1 MSNSIQI
8 GRVRPFKSEQYD
20 WTSTYQYEVLELV
33 RYDTIT
39 YLCTKVPPVGTLPTN
54 ETYFVRLGSDVSI
67 ATSSDTGLVKV
78 DGTTIT
84 ITEDGTISVAG
95 FKTARAIDGVSF
107 DGNSDIIHYASCST
121 AAGTAA
127 KVATISGF
135 KLATGARA
143 TIKFTNTNSAANPT
157 LNISDTGAKAIY
169 YGGVAV
175 TANFIEAN
183 STYELVYN
191 GTQYD
196 IVGSIDKKVLQTLS
210 TTNAEYPLLGKAT
223 NGTSTVTDGS
233 TFAAGVTINPSA
245 KSITATTFKG
255 SLSGNADTANNVRV
269 NADENTLLLVGG
281 KVNNAY
287 INTDSTPTANSSNL
301 ITSGAVHSFVATT
314 VENAVIPDGTT
325 IEKEDGTG
333 TITAKN
339 IELTDGTNLIV
350 NDKVK
355 VSALPVVSGA
365 TSSTAGTAG
374 LVPAPAAGDNGKFLS
389 GDGTYKTIDLT
400 NLNASNL
407 TSGTIPVDRLPEIT
421 VSANNIDGVIPVENL
436 PASALE
442 RLVKVTDQAARFAL
456 TTSSVQLGDT
466 VLQTDTGMMYL
477 VVDTTKLSSED
488 GYQPYTAVSATSVPW
503 SGITDKPS
511 TYTPSTHTHTM
522 SQITDYSVPTDITGN
537 AGTSSKWA
545 SQMTLNLT
553 GNVTGS
559 ASFDGSTTAS
569 MTTTVASVPSSALPT
584 ATTSALGGVKVDG
597 SSIVIS
603 DGVISSANVSG
614 VQTWVTTTEAGKQTY
629 EFTGA
634 AFPSNNTNEY
644 ILAYGAAV
652 LDPEDYSINTTN
664 NSITL
669 GATTETADLKL
680 RLYHFR
686 SGYAEADGSNY
697 WSVQQQSNG
706 IVDQS
711 FLANNAI
718 TGNLSVTKQT
728 PSAVTMTT
736 SGARSVTVTAAGVNE
751 SKFIT
756 LVLKASAA
764 TTMTWNGITKWVDKD
779 EAAPSWGNSGATLV
793 VQLALVGGVVL
804 ASTLYNSQA

>member
-1 MSNSIQI
+1 MSNSIKI

-20 WTSTYQYEVLELV
+20 WSSTYQYEVLELV

-67 ATSSDTGLVKV
+67 ATDTDTGLVKV

-84 ITEDGTISVAG
+84 ITDDGTISVAG
-95 FKTARAIDGVSF
+95 FKTARTIDGVSF
-107 DGNSDIIHYASCST
+107 DGNSDIVHYASCST
-121 AAGTAA
+121 NAGTAA
-127 KVATISGF
+127 KVATINGF
-135 KLATGARA
+135 KLAAGAKVA
-143 TIKFTNTNSAANPT
+143 IKFTNTNTAANPT
-157 LNISDTGAKAIY
+157 LNISNTGAKAIY
-169 YGGVAV
+169 YGGAAV

-183 STYELVYN
+183 NTYELVYN

-233 TFAAGVTINPSA
+233 TFAAGVTINPST
-245 KSITATTFKG
+245 KRITATTFKG
-255 SLSGNADTANNVRV
+255 DLSGNADTANNVRV

-281 KVNNAY
+281 KINNAY
-287 INTDSTPTANSSNL
+287 INTDSAPTANSGNL

-314 VENAVIPDGTT
+314 VENAVIPDGIT

-374 LVPAPAAGDNGKFLS
+374 LVPAPAAGDNSKFLS

-442 RLVKVTDQAARFAL
+442 RLVKVTNQAARFAL

-488 GYQPYTAVSATSVPW
+488 GYQPYTAGSATSVPW

-522 SQITDYSVPTDITGN
+522 SQITDYTVPTDITGN
-537 AGTSSKWA
+537 AGTATKLA
-545 SQMTLNLT
+545 HTRTVTLS

-559 ASFDGSTTAS
+559 FTYNGSANSTC
-569 MTTTVASVPSSALPT
+569 TTTVASVPSAALPT

-597 SSIVIS
+597 SSITIS
-603 DGVISSANVSG
+603 NGVISSTTIAG
-614 VQTWVTTTEAGKQTY
+614 VKTWVTVTEAGKQTY
-629 EFTGA
+629 EFTGEA
-634 AFPSNNTNEY
+634 LPSNNTNEY

-686 SGYAEADGSNY
+686 SGYAEADSSNY
-697 WSVQQQSNG
+697 WSVQQQSIG

-718 TGNLSVTKQT
+718 TGNLTVTKQT

-736 SGARSVTVTAAGVNE
+736 SGARSVTVTAAGIND